1 MKKKINKK
9 SFAKYYWGIANE
21 QERRE
26 IHDSDESDEM
36 LREQWENY
44 NELKL
49 VSSEPNHDKI
59 THNINKRINQSLNKK
74 ENRNLFFSFIMKY
87 AAAGIITLL
96 ASSVLVYLLWFSP
109 VVIDQIAMI
118 EKENPRGQ
126 RSELL
131 LPDGSKVWLNAESKI
146 TYPEDFKGNNRI
158 ISLEGEA
165 YFDVVNNDKKPFIV
179 KTNKIDIEVLGTGF
193 NVMAYPCDET
203 ITTTLVNGKVSVKR
217 PDFETQKVQKA
228 ILTPNHQA
236 IYYKN
241 EDKFV
246 LDQVDVTKYTSWKQG
261 KLIFDN
267 VPIID
272 LVNTLERWYGT
283 EILLQ
288 ENLSYKYNYTLTI
301 TEESLTQVMNLI
313 QKTTPNINITINN
326 GVIEISEI

>member
-9 SFAKYYWGIANE
+9 TFAKYYWGIANE

-49 VSSEPNHDKI
+49 VSTPPNHDKI
-59 THNINKRINQSLNKK
+59 TQKINERISAKAEEKKRSFVF
-74 ENRNLFFSFIMKY
+74 RTFIMKY
-87 AAAGIITLL
+87 AAAGLITLI
-96 ASSVLVYLLWFSP
+96 ASAVLVYFLIYTPGS
-109 VVIDQIAMI
+109 IDQMAMI

-146 TYPEDFKGNNRI
+146 TFPKEFTQENRI
-158 ISLEGEA
+158 VILQGEA
-165 YFDVVNNDKKPFIV
+165 YFDVIKSEQPFIV
-179 KTNKIDIEVLGTGF
+179 KTNSIDIEVLGTGF
-193 NVMAYPCDET
+193 NVLAYPCDET
-203 ITTTLVNGKVSVKR
+203 ITTTLVNGRVSVKR
-217 PDFETQKVQKA
+217 IDTDNEKVQKA

-236 IYYKN
+236 VYYKN
-241 EDKFV
+241 EDRFV
-246 LDQVDVTKYTSWKQG
+246 LDQVDVLKFTSWKQG

-272 LVNTLERWYGT
+272 LVNSLERWYNVDFL
-283 EILLQ
+283 IQ
-288 ENLSYKYNYTLTI
+288 DNLSYKYNYTLTI
-301 TEESLTQVMNLI
+301 TDESITEVMNLI
-313 QKTTPNINITINN
+313 QKTTPNINISING
-326 GVIEISEI
+326 GVIEISEN

>member
-9 SFAKYYWGIANE
+9 TFAKYYWGIANE

-49 VSSEPNHDKI
+49 VSTPPNHDKI
-59 THNINKRINQSLNKK
+59 TQKINESISAKAEEKKRSFVF
-74 ENRNLFFSFIMKY
+74 RTFIMKY
-87 AAAGIITLL
+87 AAAGLITLI
-96 ASSVLVYLLWFSP
+96 ASAVLVYFLIYTPGS
-109 VVIDQIAMI
+109 IDQMAMI

-146 TYPEDFKGNNRI
+146 TFPKEFTQENRI
-158 ISLEGEA
+158 VILQGEA
-165 YFDVVNNDKKPFIV
+165 YFDVIKSEQPFIV
-179 KTNKIDIEVLGTGF
+179 KTNSIDIEVLGTGF
-193 NVMAYPCDET
+193 NVLAYPCDET
-203 ITTTLVNGKVSVKR
+203 ITTTLVNGRVSVKR
-217 PDFETQKVQKA
+217 IDTDNEKVQKA

-236 IYYKN
+236 VYYKN
-241 EDKFV
+241 EDRFV
-246 LDQVDVTKYTSWKQG
+246 LDQVDVLKFTSWKQG

-272 LVNTLERWYGT
+272 LVNSLERWYNVDFL
-283 EILLQ
+283 IQ
-288 ENLSYKYNYTLTI
+288 DNLSYKYNYTLTI
-301 TEESLTQVMNLI
+301 TDESITEVMNLI
-313 QKTTPNINITINN
+313 QKTTPNINISING
-326 GVIEISEI
+326 GVIEISEN